1 MWKNYIDN
9 FVILLIQN
17 LENESPTGVVIHVAN
32 QSVAIPLWV
41 IEDVLVW
48 VKDWIFLA
56 YFYVLDME
64 NESSNH
70 GSTLILGKQFLL
82 AARTRIDVHVGTIS
96 MEFGDDVVHFNIF
109 EAMRHPTEQHF
120 CFPYRYNWWCNR

>member
-1 MWKNYIDN
+1 MLDLGASID
-9 FVILLIQN
+9 VMPTSVYKSLHLGDLKPIGVLIH
-17 LENESPTGVVIHVAN
+17 LAN
-32 QSVAIPLWV
+32 WSVAIPLGV
-41 IEDVLVW
+41 IEDMLVR
-48 VKDWIFLA
+48 VKDWIFLV

-120 CFPYRYNWWCNR
+120 CFPYRYN

>member
-56 YFYVLDME
+56 YFYILEMKND
-64 NESSNH
+64 SSSH
-70 GSTLILGKQFLL
+70 RSTLILGRPFFMTVGTKL
-82 AARTRIDVHVGTIS
+82 DVHVGTLS

-109 EAMRHPTEQHF
+109 
-120 CFPYRYNWWCNR
+120 